1 MPRLTTQ
8 VAARSTYRANAAN
21 AALCLANTLH
31 GCENAYPTVKN
42 SSAFNDLHDFGA

>member
-1 MPRLTTQ
+1 M

-21 AALCLANTLH
+21 AANAALCLANTLY
-31 GCENAYPTVKN
+31 GCGNAYPTVKA